1 MGRGDPAMPSTPTV
15 RIAEIAAALR
25 EGSVEILPD
34 QRLPIVIPMRLV
46 DFRRGNDGLA
56 ATTLQ
61 KEMVLDPHFGQT
73 QWCSDQSGAAGSG
86 RQAPEILVC
95 SLDPGPAESDQ
106 SDSYGIL

>member
-1 MGRGDPAMPSTPTV
+1 MPSTPTV

-61 KEMVLDPHFGQT
+61 NEMVLDPPHFGQT
-73 QWCSDQSGAAGSG
+73 QWCSDQSGAVGSG